1 MYVDFTPGQQALREE
16 LAEYLGALIGDDLF
30 EEMRSNSEGGGPV
43 YKRIESGP
51 SSGGASEAPE
61 VVVEKGRGLSPIEQ
75 YLFAEEISRIGY
87 PFPFLTIN
95 TVSPTILHFGTEE
108 QRQEFLPP
116 VLRGECHFAIGYSE
130 PDAGTDLASLKT
142 RAVRDGDEYVIS
154 GNKVWTSQAE
164 YADYIWVAARTDPD
178 APKHRGVLLRLGG

>member
-43 YKRIESGP
+43 YKRILRQLGEDRWLGV
-51 SSGGASEAPE
+51 GWPE
-61 VVVEKGRGLSPIEQ
+61 EMGGRGLSPIEQ

-178 APKHRGVLLRLGG
+178 APKHRGI